1 MTKNS
6 DINWQSE
13 ALDFLVAL
21 SPIKR
26 YSDIV
31 AIRKDTT
38 ELLCRY
44 AHAAFAVL
52 IAAEDTI
59 TARVLYST
67 RPNLPGFIDP
77 GIVSPALTK
86 NEPEIKQDEAGW
98 ASGYNLLVLPV
109 TELQFKGA
117 FIVGYHASLQPG
129 PGYDIFIRAAWA
141 GLKDIKMLVQVY
153 FASEELT
160 TRFNAILGTIP
171 EAVVFVD
178 DTGKEGWLN
187 EPAAK
192 LMGLREGKVPAA
204 ELAIAMRELRGRA
217 VNADEIAT
225 KAASLFAAPGKVI
238 SNWKWIFKE
247 PELQVMSVTCKPVV
261 STNIR
266 GRLWVFTDVT
276 IVHLASEQLKELNAE
291 LEDKRKVADD
301 KNEAKSEFLA
311 NMSHEIRTPMNGV
324 IGMTSL
330 LQKTDLTDE
339 QKDYVDTIRVSGE
352 TLLSL
357 INDILDFSKIESGKM
372 ELEYE
377 PFSIS
382 KVIEET
388 FDLLSV
394 KAYEKGLE
402 LLYYIDPGVPAEII
416 GDVTRFRQVL
426 VNLVSNG
433 LKFTDRGEVLIT
445 AAVKDRTG
453 DRFTLEFK
461 VKDTGIGIA
470 ESKYHKLFESF
481 SQVDSS
487 TTRKY
492 GGTGLGLAICQRII
506 KLMGGSITVESKEGE
521 GTCFS
526 FVIEADASTG
536 AKKYSRPDIPGI
548 EILKG
553 KHVAIVDDNSTN
565 LRILQQHFRL
575 WGMTSDIFTRQ
586 EEAVSAIEK
595 GTYDL
600 AVLDM
605 IMPGRNGIELG
616 TLIKN
621 SKPDIPLML
630 FSSALHFTQEE
641 KVSAASIF
649 SVVLN
654 KPFRQEYVLQNLLRI
669 FAGKISE
676 ASGGGQATAA
686 LEVGNSSP
694 AILVAE
700 DDLINQKLI
709 SKALEKLGYSYELVD
724 NGVKAVEMQKA
735 NEYSLVFMDVMMPQM
750 DGIEATDMIRKDNS
764 IHKQPIIVALTANA
778 LAGDKER
785 FLAAGMDDFISKP
798 YKVDDIKNVI
808 EKWLQIPAPN
818 EI

>member
-1 MTKNS
+1 M
-6 DINWQSE
+6 
-13 ALDFLVAL
+13 
-21 SPIKR
+21 
-26 YSDIV
+26 
-31 AIRKDTT
+31 
-38 ELLCRY
+38 
-44 AHAAFAVL
+44 
-52 IAAEDTI
+52 
-59 TARVLYST
+59 
-67 RPNLPGFIDP
+67 
-77 GIVSPALTK
+77 
-86 NEPEIKQDEAGW
+86 
-98 ASGYNLLVLPV
+98 
-109 TELQFKGA
+109 
-117 FIVGYHASLQPG
+117 
-129 PGYDIFIRAAWA
+129 
-141 GLKDIKMLVQVY
+141 
-153 FASEELT
+153 
-160 TRFNAILGTIP
+160 
-171 EAVVFVD
+171 
-178 DTGKEGWLN
+178 
-187 EPAAK
+187 
-192 LMGLREGKVPAA
+192 
-204 ELAIAMRELRGRA
+204 
-217 VNADEIAT
+217 
-225 KAASLFAAPGKVI
+225 
-238 SNWKWIFKE
+238 
-247 PELQVMSVTCKPVV
+247 
-261 STNIR
+261 
-266 GRLWVFTDVT
+266 FTDVT
-276 IVHLASEQLKELNAE
+276 NVHLASEQLKELNAE
-291 LEDKRKVADD
+291 LEDKRKAADD
-301 KNEAKSEFLA
+301 KNKAKSEFLA

-330 LQKTDLTDE
+330 LQKTDLTEE

-377 PFSIS
+377 PFSVS

-433 LKFTDRGEVLIT
+433 LKFTEEGEVLIT
-445 AAVKDRTG
+445 AAVAERTD
-453 DRFTLEFK
+453 DRFKLEFK

-506 KLMGGSITVESKEGE
+506 KLMGGSITVESREGE

-526 FVIEADASTG
+526 FVIEADASTT
-536 AKKYSRPDIPGI
+536 AKKYQRADMPGI

-553 KHVAIVDDNSTN
+553 RHVAIVDDNSTN

-575 WGMTSDIFTRQ
+575 WGMTSDTFTVQ
-586 EEAVSAIEK
+586 EEAVNALEM
-595 GTYDL
+595 GVYDL

-605 IMPGRNGIELG
+605 VMPGRNGIELG
-616 TLIKN
+616 TIIK
-621 SKPDIPLML
+621 SRRPDIPLML
-630 FSSALHFTQEE
+630 FSSALHFTYEE
-641 KVSAASIF
+641 KAEAAAIF
-649 SVVLN
+649 VTILN
-654 KPFRQEYVLQNLLRI
+654 KPFRQDYVLQNLLRV
-669 FAGKISE
+669 FAGKITGT
-676 ASGGGQATAA
+676 SGEGKATPE
-686 LEVGNSSP
+686 LETGNNSP
-694 AILVAE
+694 VILVAE

-709 SKALEKLGYSYELVD
+709 SKALEKLGYRYELVD

-750 DGIEATDMIRKDNS
+750 DGIEATGMIRKDDTS
-764 IHKQPIIVALTANA
+764 RKQPVIVALTANA

-798 YKVDDIKNVI
+798 YKIDDIKNVI
-808 EKWLQIPAPN
+808 EKWLKIPAPN